1 MESKEKKSLF
11 GDPEIFFKKV
21 GARMRALRIKAD
33 FSSFEDFAHEHDI
46 ASSQYG
52 RYERGTDMRMSTFIR
67 ILEALNITFEE
78 FFKEGFD

>member
-1 MESKEKKSLF
+1 MLLLNSFLF
-11 GDPEIFFKKV
+11 
-21 GARMRALRIKAD
+21 
-33 FSSFEDFAHEHDI
+33 SFEDFAHEHDI

-67 ILEALNITFEE
+67 ILEALNVTFEE